1 MKKIPE
7 FFTILGL
14 IILSTCYPQGV
25 LNDIPSIVIHII
37 PIVIDTSYPR
47 PQYIHMLWITL
58 GPYYEESI
66 FSQNFTELS
75 RIK

>member
-14 IILSTCYPQGV
+14 IILSTSYPQGGYGSNP
-25 LNDIPSIVIHII
+25 LHYTLYDKYKIHIPPTI
-37 PIVIDTSYPR
+37 YP
-47 PQYIHMLWITL
+47 HAVDNL

-66 FSQNFTELS
+66 FSQNFTKLN